1 MLVKCKSIFTGV
13 ETELELPVTQAQI
26 DRWQNTGALIQDV
39 FPNLTPGQ
47 REFLLSGAT
56 EEEFDRLFPE
66 DEDDEV

>member
-1 MLVKCKSIFTGV
+1 MLVKRKSIFTGV